1 MSPLRS
7 TNWAFSLVLEG
18 PDPTTGVNLDR
29 LYEAGCDDATF
40 GVRDGVFVAEF
51 DRASPSLVQALSD
64 AIATVEA
71 TVPGLHVVRV
81 EPEELVTA
89 AEIAVRTKRSR
100 ENVRQLFEGL
110 RGRGD
115 FPRPTVW
122 LSDRTRLWHWAEVS
136 RWFSA
141 HTDEEV
147 GRDGDASVFVVTNAL
162 LTLRRFLTS
171 RHGSQSAAA
180 DRASLVSAWS
190 ELGSWVLESTP
201 PRGRGN
207 AGASSL
213 RRFLKNFG

>member
-1 MSPLRS
+1 MPDLSQI
-7 TNWAFSLVLEG
+7 ADVLIAAVLSGGSEILAVRRAG
-18 PDPTTGVNLDR
+18 TL
-29 LYEAGCDDATF
+29 EARYKDAK
-40 GVRDGVFVAEF
+40 
-51 DRASPSLVQALSD
+51 
-64 AIATVEA
+64 
-71 TVPGLHVVRV
+71 
-81 EPEELVTA
+81 ELVTA

-147 GRDGDASVFVVTNAL
+147 GRDGDASVFVVINAL